1 MGLTDGL
8 QCSSSYLSSNLYQ
21 LMWPHTDTHSGSSLP
36 SAREGCK
43 ASDFFGLLA
52 RRKMSS
58 SHVSCKP
65 WKISLRR
72 YQDSGEEEEEEEE
85 GWSGTFGAG
94 NLSFPGGRER

>member
-1 MGLTDGL
+1 
-8 QCSSSYLSSNLYQ
+8 
-21 LMWPHTDTHSGSSLP
+21 
-36 SAREGCK
+36 
-43 ASDFFGLLA
+43 
-52 RRKMSS
+52 MSS